1 MQYPGSLHNHS
12 QYSNLRLRDSINRED
27 ELIDYAI
34 ELGHEV
40 IAFTEHETVSNAIKI
55 EKYYNKVKK
64 DHPDFKVILGNEI
77 YLCRDGLNAEN
88 FEKSNDKYY
97 HFLLLAKNSKG
108 YQQIRELSTRAWGR
122 SWMNGK
128 MRRVPTYYQ
137 DLIDIIGAE
146 PGNVIGSTACFTA
159 GHKVLTKNG
168 LKNIE
173 DITDKDYIWNKNGEW
188 ERVNFPTSRLYQGN
202 GNLIQLTKNQ
212 KTIQCTDEHKFLI
225 YDYINKKTNWIMAK
239 DLKPNMRCLF
249 PMAEI
254 IWTNNNILYPYKEFK
269 EIATYHNLNLSKY
282 SLPEKIEIT
291 PELMRLF
298 GLWLADGHIAET
310 TKTIGFTFSLDE
322 YDNYKIFVEEG
333 LRSLGV
339 NLENCCVHKRTENHR
354 VDLQINR
361 IEIYYL
367 FKNLFG
373 ISHANNKYIPKRLL
387 NISKELNQELFFG
400 YMLGDGYFRYRKG
413 QGGEIVAASI
423 SQQLIKDIQTL
434 GHSIELSGSITYS
447 PARKNSCNH
456 KESWYITFS
465 NSYLGQN
472 LNKTQ
477 YFSHKDLIKILNVGS
492 NKQGGFADYIILNG
506 IKYNII
512 KIKSNQQIKINEQVY
527 CLNVN
532 SHSFC
537 LEGVIVHNC
546 LGGFLDT
553 KLLQWV
559 RSGRPDKLYQQIIGW
574 VKNIENIFGKGNFF
588 LEMQPSASE
597 EQECANKEIFNLSEV
612 TGIPYIITTDSHYM
626 KKEDAPIHKAFLNS
640 QEGDREVDSFYAT
653 TYLMSTDELESYFQ
667 YFSKQQLYTA
677 YSNIEKIKN
686 MCEDFSLLKELK
698 IPSLDWGNVPPHTA
712 IERQQW
718 IDRIPWLEKFINSN
732 FNGNRVMADLI
743 IEKLL
748 SDKRLQNKESY
759 DELNNNLE
767 MTWVSSEVNK
777 AHWSAY
783 FLNLRGILD
792 ACWDAGSLVG
802 PGRGSGVGFYLLYI
816 LDIIQIN
823 PLWETTK
830 TFAWRFLNP
839 ARVSVLDIDTDIEG
853 AKRSQ
858 VLAAL
863 RKKYGQDRVSN
874 VVTFGTEGSKSAIQ
888 TAARGL
894 GLDNDISLYISSLI
908 PADRGKIRTLHQC
921 YYGDEEEGFAPI
933 PLFIQ
938 QMNQYPELWEVAQKV
953 EGLVCRVGEHAG
965 GVIFVD
971 EPFTNSTALMKV
983 PNGDTVTQFDLH
995 DCEAAS
1001 LIKIDLLSIEALDKM
1016 HACLD
1021 LLCDQGYIDRYPTLK
1036 ETYEKYL
1043 GIYNIEREAHE
1054 MWKMVWNHEIQS
1066 LFQMEKQSGIQGIA
1080 LTQPE
1085 SVDDLAVL
1093 NSVIRLMAQEKGGE
1107 QPLNKY
1113 ARFKN
1118 NISLWYDE
1126 MDKYG
1131 LTENEIELLKPVLQ
1145 QSYGI
1150 CESQEKLMSLVQIP
1164 ECGGF
1169 DLTWA
1174 DRLRKS
1180 IAKKNPKEYE
1190 QLTKEYFENAKAKN
1204 LSKNLCNYVWN
1215 VLVATSRGYGF
1226 NASHTLAYSLV
1237 GLQEM
1242 NLAYRWPIIFWN
1254 CACLITDSGGAEEEE
1269 EEIIDIYEPEDF
1281 EEFEYEDTPDEKSK
1295 KKKRKSNNY
1304 DKIATAI
1311 GKMRAAGI
1319 DITPPDINTSQYTF
1333 YPDVD
1338 NNRILFGF
1346 RGLLN
1351 VGDDLIAA
1359 AIENRPYISPRDFI
1373 NKVNPKKS
1381 SMLSLIKAGAFD
1393 SMMDRKLCMAWYLWE
1408 TCDKKKELNL
1418 RNMQALINY
1427 NLIPLDKEEFSF
1439 AYKVYEFNRYLKACC
1454 KTGIDT
1460 LNYHLDERALN
1471 FITSIGQDGLLFVV
1485 MDDFSLNM
1493 KDWDKYYQKVMDVF
1507 RNWIS
1512 ENKKE
1517 LLNKLNSYIFK
1528 EEWDKRASKNISAG
1542 EMEVMGFY
1550 YHEHELA
1557 KVDNIKYGFS
1567 DFFKLPE
1574 DPEVARSFFKGGKEI
1589 KLFKLAKICGTCI
1602 AKDKAKGV
1610 VTLLTPTGVVNVK
1623 MNREYFAMFDKQISE
1638 VGPDGTKHVI
1648 EKSWFNKG
1656 SMVVFQGIRSGDMFM
1671 PKKYTNSGMS
1681 HQLYKITE
1689 VLDNGEIVLQTERYQ
1704 GNG

>member
-27 ELIDYAI
+27 ELINYAI
-34 ELGHEV
+34 ELGHNV

-55 EKYYNKVKK
+55 EKYYSKIKK
-64 DHPDFKVILGNEI
+64 EHPDFKVILGNEI
-77 YLCRDGLNAEN
+77 YLCRDGLAADN
-88 FEKSNDKYY
+88 FEKGSDRYY
-97 HFLLLAKNSKG
+97 HFLLLARNAKG
-108 YQQIRELSTRAWGR
+108 HQQIRELSTRAWGR

-146 PGNVIGSTACFTA
+146 PGNVIGSTAC
-159 GHKVLTKNG
+159 
-168 LKNIE
+168 
-173 DITDKDYIWNKNGEW
+173 
-188 ERVNFPTSRLYQGN
+188 
-202 GNLIQLTKNQ
+202 
-212 KTIQCTDEHKFLI
+212 
-225 YDYINKKTNWIMAK
+225 
-239 DLKPNMRCLF
+239 
-249 PMAEI
+249 
-254 IWTNNNILYPYKEFK
+254 
-269 EIATYHNLNLSKY
+269 
-282 SLPEKIEIT
+282 
-291 PELMRLF
+291 
-298 GLWLADGHIAET
+298 
-310 TKTIGFTFSLDE
+310 
-322 YDNYKIFVEEG
+322 
-333 LRSLGV
+333 
-339 NLENCCVHKRTENHR
+339 
-354 VDLQINR
+354 
-361 IEIYYL
+361 
-367 FKNLFG
+367 
-373 ISHANNKYIPKRLL
+373 
-387 NISKELNQELFFG
+387 
-400 YMLGDGYFRYRKG
+400 
-413 QGGEIVAASI
+413 
-423 SQQLIKDIQTL
+423 
-434 GHSIELSGSITYS
+434 
-447 PARKNSCNH
+447 
-456 KESWYITFS
+456 
-465 NSYLGQN
+465 
-472 LNKTQ
+472 
-477 YFSHKDLIKILNVGS
+477 
-492 NKQGGFADYIILNG
+492 
-506 IKYNII
+506 
-512 KIKSNQQIKINEQVY
+512 
-527 CLNVN
+527 
-532 SHSFC
+532 
-537 LEGVIVHNC
+537 

-574 VKNIENIFGKGNFF
+574 VKNIESIFGKGNFF

-653 TYLMSTDELESYFQ
+653 TYMMSTEELESYFQ
-667 YFSKQQLYTA
+667 YFSKQQLDTA

-686 MCEDFSLLKELK
+686 MCEDYSLLKELK
-698 IPSLDWGNVPPHTA
+698 IPSLDWGKVPPHTA
-712 IERQQW
+712 ITRQQW
-718 IDRIPWLEKFINSN
+718 IDRMPWLEKFVHSS
-732 FNGNRVMADLI
+732 FDGDRVMADLI

-748 SDKRLQNKESY
+748 SDKRLQNQESY
-759 DELNNNLE
+759 NELNNNLE

-783 FLNLRGILD
+783 FLNLRGIID
-792 ACWDAGSLVG
+792 ACWEAGTLVG

-816 LDIIQIN
+816 LDLIQIN

-830 TFAWRFLNP
+830 TFPWRFLNP
-839 ARVSVLDIDTDIEG
+839 DRVSVLDIDTDIEG
-853 AKRSQ
+853 GKRAQ
-858 VLAAL
+858 VLNAL

-894 GLDNDISLYISSLI
+894 GIDNDVSLYISSLI

-938 QMNQYPELWEVAQKV
+938 QVNQYPELWEVAQKV

-971 EPFTNSTALMKV
+971 EPFTNATALMKV

-995 DCEAAS
+995 DSEAAS

-1043 GIYNIEREAHE
+1043 GIYNIEREAPE
-1054 MWKMVWNHEIQS
+1054 MWKMVWNHKIQA

-1085 SVDDLAVL
+1085 CVDDLAVL

-1126 MDKYG
+1126 MKKYG
-1131 LTENEIELLKPVLQ
+1131 LTDQEVKILEPILKS
-1145 QSYGI
+1145 SYGI
-1150 CESQEKLMSLVQIP
+1150 CESQEKFMSLVQIP

-1190 QLTKEYFENAKAKN
+1190 QLTKEYFENVKAKN

-1242 NLAYRWPIIFWN
+1242 NLAFRWPIIFWN
-1254 CACLITDSGGAEEEE
+1254 CACLITDSGGAEEENE
-1269 EEIIDIYEPEDF
+1269 EDVEN
-1281 EEFEYEDTPDEKSK
+1281 
-1295 KKKRKSNNY
+1295 KKRKSNNY

-1311 GKMRAAGI
+1311 GKMRSAGI
-1319 DITPPDINTSQYTF
+1319 EVYPPDINTSQYTF
-1333 YPDVD
+1333 YPDVE
-1338 NNRILFGF
+1338 NNRILYGL

-1359 AIENRPYISPRDFI
+1359 AIENRPYISPRDFV
-1373 NKVNPKKS
+1373 NKVKPKKS
-1381 SMLSLIKAGAFD
+1381 SMISLIKAGAFD
-1393 SMMDRKLCMAWYLWE
+1393 SMMDRKLCMAWFLWE
-1408 TCDKKKELNL
+1408 VCDKKKELNL

-1427 NLIPLDKEEFSF
+1427 KLIPLDKDEFSF
-1439 AYKVYEFNRYLKACC
+1439 AYKIYEFNRYLKACC

-1471 FITSIGQDGLLFVV
+1471 FMTEIGQDGMLYVV

-1493 KDWDKYYQKVMDVF
+1493 KDWDKYYQKVMDIF

-1512 ENKKE
+1512 ENKDNI
-1517 LLNKLNSYIFK
+1517 LSNLNSLIFK
-1528 EEWDKRASKNISAG
+1528 EEWDKYANGNISAW
-1542 EMEVMGFY
+1542 EMEVMCFY
-1550 YHEHELA
+1550 YHDHELA
-1557 KVDNIKYGFS
+1557 HLDQQKYGFS

-1574 DPEVARSFFKGGKEI
+1574 TPEVERSFFKGGKEI
-1589 KLFKLAKICGTCI
+1589 KLFKLSKICGTCI
-1602 AKDKAKGV
+1602 AKDKTKGI
-1610 VTLLTPTGVVNVK
+1610 VTLLTPTGVVPVK
-1623 MNREYFAMFDKQISE
+1623 FRKEYFSLFDKQISE
-1638 VGPDGTKHVI
+1638 KGSDNVKHVI
-1648 EKSWFNKG
+1648 EKSWFNRG
-1656 SMVVFQGIRSGDMFM
+1656 SMIVVQGMRSDDAFI
-1671 PKKYTNSGMS
+1671 PKKYASSGG

-1689 VLDNGEIVLQTERYQ
+1689 VFDNGEIALQTERYQ
-1704 GNG
+1704 GGIEEDE